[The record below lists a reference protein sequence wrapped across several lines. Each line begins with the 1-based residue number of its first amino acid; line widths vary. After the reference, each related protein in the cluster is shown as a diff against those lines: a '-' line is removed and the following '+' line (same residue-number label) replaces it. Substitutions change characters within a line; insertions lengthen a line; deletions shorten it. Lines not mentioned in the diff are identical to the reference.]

1 MALRRVRSQGT
12 NMGLTHVTAT
22 VAPLQGEGS
31 PVTDTFL
38 VDTGA
43 IDCLLPASVLHRA
56 GIEPQRADFY
66 ELADGQLIEFPV
78 GVARIEF
85 MGSLAIAKVIFGPEG
100 SEPILGAMA
109 LEYAGFTVDPSS
121 QTLKRLAARSLKS
134 ARRDFAA
141 VRRGAAASTAR

>member
-1 MALRRVRSQGT
+1 
-12 NMGLTHVTAT
+12 MGLTHVTAT
-22 VAPLQGEGS
+22 VKPLEGEGS
-31 PVTDTFL
+31 PVTATFL

-43 IDCLLPASVLHRA
+43 IDCLLPASQLRHA
-56 GIEPQRADFY
+56 GIRPQRSEFY

-85 MGSLAIAKVIFGPEG
+85 MGSLAIGRIIFGPED

-121 QTLKRLAARSLKS
+121 QTLKRLAARSLK
-134 ARRDFAA
+134 A
-141 VRRGAAASTAR
+141 GLAAAAG

>member
-1 MALRRVRSQGT
+1 MSLRRVRSKGT
-12 NMGLTHVTAT
+12 NMELTHVTAT
-22 VAPLQGEGS
+22 VTPLEGEGF

-56 GIEPQRADFY
+56 GIKPQRADFY

-78 GVARIEF
+78 GVARVEF

-100 SEPILGAMA
+100 AEPILGAMA

-134 ARRDFAA
+134 ARPDVSPDALM
-141 VRRGAAASTAR
+141 

>member
-1 MALRRVRSQGT
+1 MTLRRVGTKGT

-22 VAPLQGEGS
+22 VRPLETDGS
-31 PVTDTFL
+31 PITETFL

-43 IDCLLPASVLHRA
+43 IDCLLPASLLRRA
-56 GIEPQRADFY
+56 GVEPQRADFY

-85 MGSLAIAKVIFGPEG
+85 MGSLAIARVIFGPEG

-109 LEYAGFTVDPSS
+109 LEYAGFAVDPSS
-121 QTLKRLAARSLKS
+121 QTLKRLAARSLK
-134 ARRDFAA
+134 AGLALQKDALA
-141 VRRGAAASTAR
+141 

>member
-1 MALRRVRSQGT
+1 MTLRRVKTQGT

-22 VAPLQGEGS
+22 VSRLEGAGV
-31 PVTDTFL
+31 PVTGTFL

-43 IDCLLPASVLHRA
+43 IDCLLPASHLRRA
-56 GIEPQRADFY
+56 GIEPQRSEFY

-85 MGSLAIAKVIFGPEG
+85 MGSLAIARIIFGPED

-109 LEYAGFTVDPSS
+109 LEYAGFTVDPST
-121 QTLKRLAARSLKS
+121 QTLKRFAARSLKP
-134 ARRDFAA
+134 ARPT
-141 VRRGAAASTAR
+141 STPARA

>member
-1 MALRRVRSQGT
+1 
-12 NMGLTHVTAT
+12 MGLTHVTAT
-22 VAPLQGEGS
+22 VMPLEGKGS

-43 IDCLLPASVLHRA
+43 IDCLLPASALHRA

-121 QTLKRLAARSLKS
+121 QTLKRLAARSLKP
-134 ARRDFAA
+134 ARDR
-141 VRRGAAASTAR
+141 VPASTPATDL